1 MRLVAVSGWSGP
13 SPFSQ
18 IAKARSKSGRAPAR
32 SPWARSRPAR
42 SLRLVAVLGWSG
54 PSPLSQIAKARSK
67 SGRAPARSPCR
78 DGLLDRS
85 QGRADRRVHDPG
97 DRQRGTPDLAP
108 RLTHL
113 GLLGDDG
120 VVRLI
125 TTTSVIGFAGGEPT
139 HDQALRSDDRCNQ
152 LDEVERIVTCKV
164 TRILSDTKAKPAPP
178 APRSARD
185 RPEPFFG
192 CLVDPSG
199 ESPDARLI
207 SQSGLAKSPCCG
219 FATRSLTGVGG
230 CRHRLFLHAILIF

>member
-1 MRLVAVSGWSGP
+1 VA
-13 SPFSQ
+13 
-18 IAKARSKSGRAPAR
+18 
-32 SPWARSRPAR
+32 
-42 SLRLVAVLGWSG
+42 
-54 PSPLSQIAKARSK
+54 
-67 SGRAPARSPCR
+67 R
-78 DGLLDRS
+78 DKR
-85 QGRADRRVHDPG
+85 H
-97 DRQRGTPDLAP
+97 TPVQKFP
-108 RLTHL
+108 EIRI
-113 GLLGDDG
+113 
-120 VVRLI
+120 I

-230 CRHRLFLHAILIF
+230 CRHRLFLHAVFDLDPPAIDRSGSLAGNRGNPGRGNHQRDGIAKALNDRGIPTTRGGRRQAVQVQRVLKRAGAATIRDHAG